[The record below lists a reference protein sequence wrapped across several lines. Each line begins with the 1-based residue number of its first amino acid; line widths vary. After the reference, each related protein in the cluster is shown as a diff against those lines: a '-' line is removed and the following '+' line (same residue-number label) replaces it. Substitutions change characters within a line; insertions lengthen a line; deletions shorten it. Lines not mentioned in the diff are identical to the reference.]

1 MAKRVDIAAA
11 GLFAERAVDQLNDVD
26 LSYIPPLGSP
36 WDAVQVAAQTWVGR
50 QGQDDQQS

>member
-1 MAKRVDIAAA
+1 VAKRVDIAAA